1 MGIGRLGKRW
11 PFLRPALALLLAP
24 WLVGAAPGMTEVA
37 IPAAPGRVDEATDRL
52 VRSIFEYTR
61 WPARPDPV
69 RLCLVGAT
77 RHAARLGTGA
87 LLDGR
92 RIDARAVPGD
102 GYAALPACDAL
113 YLGDIGPDRIR
124 RWTAAARGRAVVTIA
139 EADPPCAGKAMF
151 CLMHQR
157 DALSFQLDIDAV
169 ARSAVRIDPRVLRLA
184 REP

>member
-69 RLCLVGAT
+69 RLCIVGAT

-102 GYAALPACDAL
+102 GYAALGGGRIITDGPTGQLVANDVMA
-113 YLGDIGPDRIR
+113 YVEKLGTVKLAVEGRI
-124 RWTAAARGRAVVTIA
+124 
-139 EADPPCAGKAMF
+139 K
-151 CLMHQR
+151 
-157 DALSFQLDIDAV
+157 
-169 ARSAVRIDPRVLRLA
+169 RLGQ
-184 REP
+184 